1 MQSKKVLVIGARGI
15 PDVEGGA
22 EKNAE
27 ALFPLMAA
35 AGYDVTVMG
44 LRQFIKGEQYRGVQ
58 LLASPAIKFLNTDKI
73 GYYLYAIYQVLKIR
87 PDVVHLQGLGSAV
100 FLLIYKILGC
110 KTVVRYGSADYILNK
125 WGILGRLG
133 FLFAEWQLRFADA
146 VISVTPALSERL
158 AKRGIRKNVHMIP
171 NALDPAI
178 VSDTNLPLTSDRPF
192 ILSVG
197 RVTYQKN
204 VISLVNAFNRLSE
217 SHPDYDLVIAGG
229 LDDEPYAEQ
238 LRPLLNDKV
247 KLLGR
252 VPRSSVPGLLKRSAL
267 YVNVSL
273 HEGSSNATLEAISQ
287 GCSVLISDIPEN
299 KDMPL
304 PGHHFVDPNDINA
317 IAAKLTHGVE
327 NRQEYVVDK
336 GNFLTWSNV
345 AEKTIDVYQSLGT
358 NRLEPVDQPVSA

>member
-27 ALFPLMAA
+27 VLFPLMAA

-44 LRQFIKGEQYRGVQ
+44 LHKYIKGEQYRGVQ
-58 LLASPAIKFLNTDKI
+58 LLASPTVKFLNTDKI
-73 GYYLYAIYQVLKIR
+73 AYYLYAIYQVLKMR

-100 FLLIYKILGC
+100 FLLVYKLFGC

-125 WGILGRLG
+125 WGFVGRLG

-146 VISVTPALSERL
+146 VISVTPALSDRL
-158 AKRGIRKNVHMIP
+158 AKKGIKKNVHMIP

-178 VSDTNLPLTSDRPF
+178 VSDSHLPLSSDRPF

-204 VISLVNAFNRLSE
+204 VINLVRSFNKLSE
-217 SHPDYDLVIAGG
+217 THPEYDLVVAGG

-252 VPRSSVPGLLKRSAL
+252 VPRSSVPALLKRSAL

-304 PGHHFVDPNDINA
+304 PSHHFVDPNDTDA
-317 IAAKLTHGVE
+317 ISAKLTHGIE
-327 NRQEYVVDK
+327 NQAEYVVDK
-336 GNFLTWSNV
+336 GNFLTWSHV
-345 AEKTIDVYQSLGT
+345 AEKTIGVYQSLGT